1 MTKKKEPE
9 DPMQFVRVFRADG
22 TEKRFWSVTEAAEAW
37 STPEHPC
44 SRTTV
49 IKYIK
54 QKRIPG
60 VEQPAGTYLIPFGS
74 QRPPRVERGAFV
86 GTEASTVWDR
96 GTKKA
101 KP

>member
-9 DPMQFVRVFRADG
+9 DPMQFVRVFREDG

-37 STPEHPC
+37 GC
-44 SRTTV
+44 SRTIV

-74 QRPPRVERGAFV
+74 QRPPRVERGAFI